1 MYFEMLLYVFYVN
14 SVIMAHNQAIV
25 TGIILTAF
33 TEIEGILG
41 ICPGN
46 VSPNTNRHRLLYSW

>member
-14 SVIMAHNQAIV
+14 SVIMDHNQAIV

-33 TEIEGILG
+33 TEIEDILG
-41 ICPGN
+41 MCPEN
-46 VSPNTNRHRLLYSW
+46 VSPNTNRHQLLYSW